1 MRKFNMV
8 GEMVEKNPVGR
19 PTVMTPETLA
29 KLEHAFL
36 LGCSD
41 LEACFYADISQD
53 ALYDYQR
60 ANPEYSKRKEQ
71 LKQNPIFLA
80 RTTVVDGIKSDADLA
95 LKFLERK
102 LKSEF
107 SPSSSINVGGQ
118 PDGVPLNLQVN
129 WCDKPTQEA

>member
-1 MRKFNMV
+1 MDT
-8 GEMVEKNPVGR
+8 KNPVGR

-36 LGCSD
+36 LGCTD

-60 ANPEYSKRKEQ
+60 ANPEYTKRKEQ

-80 RTTVVDGIKSDADLA
+80 RTSVVDGVQKDADLA
-95 LKFLERK
+95 LKYLERK
-102 LKSEF
+102 LKNEF
-107 SPSSSINVGGQ
+107 SLKSEIDQNIGGQ
-118 PDGVPLNLQVN
+118 ASNPVN
-129 WCDKPTQEA
+129 IKVEFVGNDNPATTEA